1 MCLFFMHER
10 RKMQLQSNRK
20 KLVSIGIEEKDAEI
34 LQNHAVSLRRS
45 FSETVRLILEDYI
58 EKNNLEQKYGIN

>member
-1 MCLFFMHER
+1 
-10 RKMQLQSNRK
+10 MQLQSNRK

-34 LQNHAVSLRRS
+34 LQNHAVNLRRS